1 MQEFLQSISTSDW
14 FVALI
19 AYLTANL
26 GTIIIAVVKAIA
38 NKNQNMKLQKKMEE
52 REAEHVKE
60 LEELRKELLQY
71 GRDAIDEQIK
81 KENEKLE
88 SKATDMTAVVA
99 DTQIKVELNDVL

>member
-38 NKNQNMKLQKKMEE
+38 NKNQNMKLMKKMEE
-52 REAEHVKE
+52 QEAAHVQE
-60 LEELRKELLQY
+60 LADLRKELLQY

-88 SKATDMTAVVA
+88 SKATDMTAIVA
-99 DTQIKVELNDVL
+99 DTQVKVELDDVL